1 MTIIELLKILK
12 DYKMIL
18 NNKDKFQIL
27 SLKKTLT

>member
-27 SLKKTLT
+27 SLKKTPT